1 MEEMREKRD
10 EIINTIFHG
19 DNYRLDIFFTGTG
32 LNRLRKRRVTDRRGI
47 K

>member
-19 DNYRLDIFFTGTG
+19 DNYRLDIFFYG
-32 LNRLRKRRVTDRRGI
+32 NRPQSI
-47 K
+47 EEEESN